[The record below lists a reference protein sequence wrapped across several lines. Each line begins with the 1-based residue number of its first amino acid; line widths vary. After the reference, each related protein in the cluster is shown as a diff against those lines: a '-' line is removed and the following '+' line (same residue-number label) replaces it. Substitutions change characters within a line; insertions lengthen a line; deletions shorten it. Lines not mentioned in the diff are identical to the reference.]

1 MTQDKAKAKF
11 TRAAKKAKRLYKT
24 GRYKTY
30 GDAVKAAYKTIGAI
44 RKKSK
49 SRKPATKSGGLQL
62 SNIKSNKMAR
72 RRRSSR
78 RRRRV
83 GAVAMNTNSPL
94 VKYGPPVV
102 GYLVGTTINTQVDKL
117 FANVTDV
124 DKKALYQKIAHG
136 SMLALWAW
144 YAFSRKGQKNPMPLI
159 ALGILGG
166 AGLKGLM
173 TDLNVGIAGFRN
185 VPVVAGY
192 QQVPVVGAYGATMP
206 RNQMNGIGGGVGGY
220 GIPGSMAGYTA
231 GGSGVMGS
239 IGSVG
244 DETAGLMRQ
253 E

>member
-1 MTQDKAKAKF
+1 MTQDKAQAKF
-11 TRAAKKAKRLYKT
+11 TRAAKKAKKLYKT
-24 GRYKTY
+24 GRYKKY
-30 GDAVKAAYKTIGAI
+30 SDAVKAAYKTIGAI
-44 RKKSK
+44 RKKRK
-49 SRKPATKSGGLQL
+49 AKRKPATKSGGLQL
-62 SNIKSNKMAR
+62 SINKTNTMAR
-72 RRRSSR
+72 RRKSSR

-83 GAVAMNTNSPL
+83 GAVAMNANSPL

-117 FANVTDV
+117 FANVTDP

-173 TDLNVGIAGFRN
+173 TDLNVGIAGFQQ
-185 VPVVAGY
+185 VPVVGGY
-192 QQVPVVGAYGATMP
+192 QQVPVVGAYGSTMP
-206 RNQMNGIGGGVGGY
+206 RNQMNGIGGY
-220 GIPGSMAGYTA
+220 DIPGSMAGYSA

-239 IGSVG
+239 IDSISN
-244 DETAGLMRQ
+244 ETAGLMRQ
-253 E
+253 D

>member
-1 MTQDKAKAKF
+1 MTQEKAQNKF

-44 RKKSK
+44 RRKKSK
-49 SRKPATKSGGLQL
+49 PKRKPATNSGGLQF
-62 SNIKSNKMAR
+62 SNNKNKTMAR
-72 RRRSSR
+72 RKRSSR

-83 GAVAMNTNSPL
+83 GAVAMNANSPL

-102 GYLVGTTINTQVDKL
+102 GYLVGGTINTQVDKL
-117 FANVTDV
+117 FANVTDT

-166 AGLKGLM
+166 AGLKGLIA
-173 TDLNVGIAGFRN
+173 DLGVGISGFQQ
-185 VPVVAGY
+185 VPVVSGY
-192 QQVPVVGAYGATMP
+192 QQVPVVGAYGASMP
-206 RNQMNGIGGGVGGY
+206 RNQMNGIGGY
-220 GIPGSMAGYTA
+220 DIPGSMAGYTA
-231 GGSGVMGS
+231 GGAGVMGG
-239 IGSVG
+239 IGSITN
-244 DETAGLMRQ
+244 EEAGLMRQ
-253 E
+253 D